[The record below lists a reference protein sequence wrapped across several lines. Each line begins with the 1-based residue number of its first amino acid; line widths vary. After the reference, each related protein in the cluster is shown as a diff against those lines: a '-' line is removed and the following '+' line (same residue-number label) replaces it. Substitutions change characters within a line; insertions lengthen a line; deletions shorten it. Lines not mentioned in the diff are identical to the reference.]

1 MKRISALLLVAFL
14 TFGMF
19 AISALAADS
28 FELPITGYDEVAID
42 EGDTDGQIYVYPA
55 GDAERVVES
64 EEFNLRYVFIFVCDK
79 DGKILEA
86 GNNLVKSSEP
96 NAANF
101 QNEVTAPAGGHVV
114 TFYYNSA
121 NTANQDAYD
130 LYNEV
135 LTKFAPTTDVYN
147 ETVKLNDCPYTA
159 TYKDSAITFSKNSA
173 SDNESTPSETPNES
187 SDVSS
192 DASVEASFD
201 ESVEVSSDAS
211 VEASSDESVEVSS
224 EVSADASSAESIEA
238 SSTVESSEASA
249 ASSDAVSDASDD
261 DGTPVALIVIIA
273 VAVVAAIAVATVVFK
288 KKK

>member
-114 TFYYNSA
+114 TFYYNSS

-173 SDNESTPSETPNES
+173 SDNETTPSETPDES
-187 SDVSS
+187 SDISSDASADVSS
-192 DASVEASFD
+192 DASPD
-201 ESVEVSSDAS
+201 VSSDAS
-211 VEASSDESVEVSS
+211 AEVSSDERVEVSS

-238 SSTVESSEASA
+238 SSTIESSEASDA
-249 ASSDAVSDASDD
+249 ISDAGDD
-261 DGTPVALIVIIA
+261 DSTPVALIVIIA
-273 VAVVAAIAVATVVFK
+273 VAVVAAIAVAVVVFK